1 MSGRGTVSAGQRTLI
16 PDPAPRAAHRES
28 SSIDL
33 PGAWKL
39 DTIDGRNPTR
49 PADGGSNTES
59 VRYDK
64 SNDDLHD
71 FSTFPFSVWGQDE
84 PAALGNQMNERP
96 VPSRRDFLTGRAARE
111 RLRQAGDELAD
122 AVIDA
127 GDRERPVPVGQETL
141 RLETRAMGCSWGV
154 FLNPHQ
160 GRARHNLLR
169 QGDREE
175 DNREREG
182 ESAHSTPIVTPS
194 PAPRQVMAASDAL
207 DIVHHVEHLLTVYRD
222 DSEIARINRE
232 AADSPQ
238 TVSPELFEFLLRNRE
253 LWERTGRAYDP
264 ASGELLRVWKQA
276 RREGR
281 VPEAAEVERAVA
293 CSGMR
298 HVALNGANRS
308 VSFDRPGVLLDFGA
322 SGKGYAIDLAAG
334 HLLHEEVPDFL
345 VHGGHSSLRAHGDH
359 AGLGGWPVG
368 IKNPLMTRRRYA
380 TVLLQDE
387 GMSTSGSNIQYFRHA
402 GKRYGHILDPRTGWP
417 AESFLS
423 VTVIAPT
430 ALEADVLS
438 TAFYVMGLDNALR
451 YCDDRKEIGAILV
464 PPPTRGQRLEPIVKN
479 ISAERL
485 FWEPA

>member
-1 MSGRGTVSAGQRTLI
+1 MN
-16 PDPAPRAAHRES
+16 DP
-28 SSIDL
+28 
-33 PGAWKL
+33 
-39 DTIDGRNPTR
+39 
-49 PADGGSNTES
+49 
-59 VRYDK
+59 
-64 SNDDLHD
+64 
-71 FSTFPFSVWGQDE
+71 Q
-84 PAALGNQMNERP
+84 
-96 VPSRRDFLTGRAARE
+96 VPSRRDLLTGRAVRQA
-111 RLRQAGDELAD
+111 LRRAGDELAD

-127 GDRERPVPVGQETL
+127 GEQERSVPVGQETL
-141 RLETRAMGCSWGV
+141 RLETRAMACSWGV
-154 FLNPHQ
+154 FLNPPRQQVAGQHAEPECEEAPRVTGKS
-160 GRARHNLLR
+160 GRGDGGTGGR
-169 QGDREE
+169 GDRG
-175 DNREREG
+175 ERLPHPV
-182 ESAHSTPIVTPS
+182 APS
-194 PAPRQVMAASDAL
+194 PVSPRPPAGPRQVMVASDAL
-207 DIVHHVEHLLTVYRD
+207 DVVHHVEHLLTVYRD

-253 LWERTGRAYDP
+253 LWERTGGAYDP

-276 RREGR
+276 RREGQ
-281 VPEAAEVERAVA
+281 VPEAEDVERAVA

-298 HVALNGANRS
+298 HVMLNEADRS
-308 VSFDRPGVLLDFGA
+308 VSLDRLGVLFDFGA

-359 AGLGGWPVG
+359 AGLGAWPVG

-423 VTVIAPT
+423 VTVIAST

-451 YCDDRKEIGAILV
+451 YCEDRQEIGAILV

-479 ISAERL
+479 IPGERL